1 MEIGIREFKNR
12 LSEILQRAN
21 EGEQITI
28 TNHGQAICRLSPVT
42 VEEIKRPAFLERAI
56 AEGRVRPAT
65 RSSLGNFKRITP
77 RKAGP
82 TSTELLIESRRERK
96 F

>member
-1 MEIGIREFKNR
+1 
-12 LSEILQRAN
+12 
-21 EGEQITI
+21 
-28 TNHGQAICRLSPVT
+28 
-42 VEEIKRPAFLERAI
+42 
-56 AEGRVRPAT
+56 
-65 RSSLGNFKRITP
+65 LGNFKRITP